1 MSNAIAMRKRLLFI
15 VAIITFVMGCG
26 LRSGAPS
33 LAAIDSL
40 LVEGLN
46 DSAYHEVLKLQDT
59 PFSEDG
65 DKAHYNLLLTQ
76 TSYLTANTLSSD
88 SLIDFAI
95 NYYKQSGDK
104 EKLTDAYYYKAS
116 GYYDRE
122 DYQQAVVLFKEAE
135 NIAQQT
141 GNLRQLYKID
151 ESLYYVNGFAG
162 NYNLQLDYARKSLRV
177 AQRATEKNWI
187 AYSYYHLCH
196 AFQNLEMADSFCL
209 YAERL
214 APYLDEAYPE
224 DKPHFLACMGFMHYK
239 RGEWQQARKC
249 YEEALEY
256 QENSL
261 TLGNLAD
268 VYVKENKED
277 EAYRLWKR
285 AIMLNDGMPKDVVI
299 YNMLQYDLDHHRGLE
314 DACERLYAVYAIKDS
329 VNTALKDRSIQ
340 TLQQRYDEEA
350 ASHAFEKKL
359 MAWGIV
365 AAVLVGVILFLI
377 VYHYYQQEKAKT
389 AMNEQKILLNQYVNE
404 KEQLEEKVRNADQ
417 CIKEDTIKITE
428 YESQVEFLKNQNALL
443 EQAKKQQTQNE
454 EYVKQAIA
462 SYHAHVEELKAER
475 KQNLQKIDELSTN
488 IKQLVDGM
496 SVRLSHGKVLY
507 DHVLHNGTTLE
518 WSADEY
524 KCFVEYY
531 HASHIFYFK
540 KVNQQ
545 HPNLTPHNAFFLILQ
560 EIGKTDEEICRI
572 MGIGREAIRSI
583 KYRIKKSD
591 GK

>member
-33 LAAIDSL
+33 LTAIDSL

-239 RGEWQQARKC
+239 RGEWQQARNC
-249 YEEALEY
+249 YEEALKY

-268 VYVKENKED
+268 VCIKEN
-277 EAYRLWKR
+277 
-285 AIMLNDGMPKDVVI
+285 NDGMPKDVVI

-475 KQNLQKIDELSTN
+475 KQNLQKIDELSTS